1 MIIISL
7 FVYLIPL
14 PYLTSSLTYHCLICL
29 ILYHCLIWH
38 PDDHRIITTTSTPP
52 PVPTAVVAA
61 ALVVVTMMIMI
72 VVILIVVL
80 KKRQKQVERDYKI
93 PPPNT
98 ELQESIML
106 KNNAAK

>member
-7 FVYLIPL
+7 LVYLVPL
-14 PYLTSSLTYHCLICL
+14 PYLTVN
-29 ILYHCLIWH
+29 

-80 KKRQKQVERDYKI
+80 KKRQKQVERDFKI

-106 KNNAAK
+106 KNNAAN